1 MFMYTKAASEASRS
15 KHDDRNAENKVKIIS
30 TYRPG
35 GELTVYTCHVCY
47 VCLYKTRG
55 GADVRQRDAVHDQ
68 EERRRVCPAAGGTYI
83 FFIIKIA
90 ASLFLSWSSFWV
102 PYRYS
107 VTKTGWMGC
116 VFYLFCTVLVLVNF
130 KFGSPY
136 DSFKLRYKVTG
147 TVRPRPGLK
156 KKSVPDYTFPN
167 FKLNYF
173 TVVQLLE
180 ENFSNNLVQC
190 CGAG

>member
-1 MFMYTKAASEASRS
+1 MYTKAASEASRS

-107 VTKTGWMGC
+107 VTKKLFKLDEWG
-116 VFYLFCTVLVLVNF
+116 VFSISSVLVLVDF
-130 KFGSPY
+130 KFGYPY

-147 TVRPRPGLK
+147 TVRPRPGI
-156 KKSVPDYTFPN
+156 
-167 FKLNYF
+167 
-173 TVVQLLE
+173 
-180 ENFSNNLVQC
+180 
-190 CGAG
+190 

>member
-1 MFMYTKAASEASRS
+1 MYTKAASEASRS

-83 FFIIKIA
+83 FSSSRLQHHCSYLGRLFGYRTGIVSRKNCLNWINGVC
-90 ASLFLSWSSFWV
+90 FLSLL
-102 PYRYS
+102 YR
-107 VTKTGWMGC
+107 
-116 VFYLFCTVLVLVNF
+116 
-130 KFGSPY
+130 
-136 DSFKLRYKVTG
+136 TG
-147 TVRPRPGLK
+147 TCKFQIRV
-156 KKSVPDYTFPN
+156 SV
-167 FKLNYF
+167 
-173 TVVQLLE
+173 
-180 ENFSNNLVQC
+180 
-190 CGAG
+190 